1 MTKLEDRRKALLL
14 RKRGMSYGEILNKVH
29 VSKSSLSLW
38 LKDIPLTEEQTG
50 RLKDIHKK
58 AVEKYRQTMKLK
70 RQARLNMYYEE
81 QKKKWL
87 PLSEKELFIA
97 GLFLYWGEGN
107 KSSRNT
113 VGINN
118 TDPSMVKFALYW
130 MTKSLGV
137 SREKIRVHIHLYQD
151 MNINTELKFWSDE
164 LGLNT
169 SQFIKPYIKKSK
181 KSDID
186 QKGFGHGTCG
196 VNAHNTVLKENIL
209 MALKAISDNFSEKI
223 KKFDII

>member
-1 MTKLEDRRKALLL
+1 MSKSKDRREAILL
-14 RKRGMSYGEILNKVH
+14 RRQGMSYGEILNKVH
-29 VSKSSLSLW
+29 VSKSTLSLW

-70 RQARLNMYYEE
+70 RQARLNKYYEE
-81 QKKKWL
+81 QEKKWL

-118 TDPSMVKFALYW
+118 TDPSIVKFALYW
-130 MTKSLGV
+130 MTKSLGAPK
-137 SREKIRVHIHLYQD
+137 EKIRVHTHLYQD
-151 MNINTELKFWSDE
+151 MDIKSELKFWSNE
-164 LGLNT
+164 LGLST

-196 VNAHNTVLKENIL
+196 VNIHNTVLKENIL
-209 MALKAISDNFSEKI
+209 MALKAISDDYNEKARKI
-223 KKFDII
+223 